1 MGRVGDFGDVL
12 ICKVVRNISQWT
24 FGEQRMITHAT
35 EHRELIKDQ
44 RRRIKRAER
53 AARKGDTPEEDESG
67 REDSENEDDEEGLPV
82 VHSYQQRRLWGEHV
96 GHILKMAMDCES
108 QVRAAATPPVVC

>member
-67 REDSENEDDEEGLPV
+67 RRGHGGSADVRTSITAQGLR
-82 VHSYQQRRLWGEHV
+82 SSSSKQGR
-96 GHILKMAMDCES
+96 
-108 QVRAAATPPVVC
+108 